1 MALGEI
7 DKNELSTMDVDY
19 ERLGRNSQVEFN
31 SINDE
36 IYLVQEYN
44 VGFEE
49 ALHMIYS
56 GVAEEILINEENSW

>member
-1 MALGEI
+1 
-7 DKNELSTMDVDY
+7 MDVDY

-36 IYLVQEYN
+36 IFLVQEYK

-56 GVAEEILINEENSW
+56 DVAEEILINEENSW